1 MTLISNHFEALY
13 FTDCNFDRPL
23 IFDSRIII
31 PTRQLGVIPGH
42 PLNPTDQMLFLSQ
55 CYLIFAG
62 VKKSILQ
69 LTGYLENPPDS
80 HHFIPQENQTRIISQ
95 EFTPVP
101 TDQQN
106 LTLFTLEG
114 VFNHPLEW
122 ADWEIESLSF
132 FLMQDTEYQWEFTEL
147 WIDKT
152 TFPVRVLVIVSGEQG
167 ITCIYEAA
175 KNYQLVFWSFTYQE
189 AQGWLLVNKY
199 ERVEQRFPQIA

>member
-23 IFDSRIII
+23 TFESRIII

-42 PLNPTDQMLFLSQ
+42 PLNPTEQMIFLSQ

-62 VKKSILQ
+62 VKKSTLQ
-69 LTGYLENPPDS
+69 LTGYIENPPGS
-80 HHFIPQENQTRIISQ
+80 HHFTPQENPTRIISQ
-95 EFTPVP
+95 EFTPELAQ
-101 TDQQN
+101 QQN

-114 VFNHPLEW
+114 VFDNPLEW
-122 ADWEIESLSF
+122 ADWEIESLNF
-132 FLMQDTEYQWEFTEL
+132 FLMQDTEYQWDFTEL

-152 TFPVRVLVIVSGEQG
+152 AFPVGVLVLVSGEGG
-167 ITCIYEAA
+167 ISCIYEAG

-189 AQGWLLVNKY
+189 AREWLLVNKY